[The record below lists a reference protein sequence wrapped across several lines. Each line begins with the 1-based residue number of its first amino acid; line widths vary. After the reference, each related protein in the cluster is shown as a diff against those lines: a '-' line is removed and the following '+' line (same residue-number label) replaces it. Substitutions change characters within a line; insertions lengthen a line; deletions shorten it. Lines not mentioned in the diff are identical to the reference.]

1 MDGGGGNGGRAAG
14 PVGIYRVGK
23 DQRRQPPR
31 RGEASGGGRVFV
43 CVFNFVGEL
52 LISAAVPVLMCDE

>member
-1 MDGGGGNGGRAAG
+1 M
-14 PVGIYRVGK
+14 GIYRVGK